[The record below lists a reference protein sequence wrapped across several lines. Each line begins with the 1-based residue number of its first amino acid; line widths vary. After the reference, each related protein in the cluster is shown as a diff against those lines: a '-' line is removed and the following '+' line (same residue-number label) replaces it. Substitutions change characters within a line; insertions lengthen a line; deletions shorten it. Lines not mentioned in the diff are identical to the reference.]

1 MSAHEEMSK
10 TTPQQF
16 IIALVG
22 ALVPVLLALFLIAQY
37 VLGYS
42 STHSSKEDPASANKV
57 IAERIKPVGE
67 LAEGPATGGAAKV
80 EKSGEE
86 VFNAVCTACHTPGV
100 AGAPKIGDK
109 AAWAPRIAQGY
120 DTLVK
125 HATDGFTGK
134 SGMMPAKGG
143 AADLT
148 VDEIKRVVAF
158 MANKAGASFKAPE
171 AKAPAAAPA
180 APSAAPAAASGAGKG
195 KATFDAT
202 CVACHGAGIAGAPK
216 AGDKTAWGPRIAQGK
231 DTLYKHALG
240 GFTGKSGMMPAKG
253 GNAGLP
259 DDDVKAAV
267 DYMVGLAK

>member
-1 MSAHEEMSK
+1 MSAHDQMSK
-10 TTPQQF
+10 TTPLQF

-42 STHSSKEDPASANKV
+42 GTHSSKEDPASANKA

-67 LAEGPATGGAAKV
+67 IAEGPATGGAAKV

-86 VFNAVCTACHTPGV
+86 IFNAVCTACHTPGA

-109 AAWAPRIAQGY
+109 AAWGARISQGF

-148 VDEIKRVVAF
+148 DDEIKRVVAF

-171 AKAPAAAPA
+171 VKAPAAAPA
-180 APSAAPAAASGAGKG
+180 AAAAGGAGKG
-195 KATFDAT
+195 KTTFDAT
-202 CVACHGAGIAGAPK
+202 CSVCHGAGVAGAPK
-216 AGDKTAWGPRIAQGK
+216 AGDKAAWGPRIAQGK
-231 DTLYKHALG
+231 DALYKHALA
-240 GFTGKSGMMPAKG
+240 GFTGKAGMMPAKG
-253 GNAGLP
+253 GNIGLS